1 LAVTQ
6 EKHKNFLVPAARQLI
21 LRDRPGKLSIVI
33 SFADEQELRL
43 KIFIILALTM
53 LSACS
58 WFHAKAPHAPDP
70 PVFVVTGAPAGSIV
84 FIDDVQKGQ
93 AAEFRKPQMVSS
105 VEGTHKVEVRFGD
118 TVVYRED
125 IYIKG
130 GERRV
135 VTVLSGS
142 NRE

>member
-1 LAVTQ
+1 
-6 EKHKNFLVPAARQLI
+6 
-21 LRDRPGKLSIVI
+21 
-33 SFADEQELRL
+33 L

-58 WFHAKAPHAPDP
+58 WFHARAPHAPDP

-93 AAEFRKPQMVSS
+93 AAEFHKPQTLSS

>member
-1 LAVTQ
+1 
-6 EKHKNFLVPAARQLI
+6 
-21 LRDRPGKLSIVI
+21 
-33 SFADEQELRL
+33 
-43 KIFIILALTM
+43 M

-58 WFHAKAPHAPDP
+58 WFHAKVPRAPDP
-70 PVFVVTGAPAGSIV
+70 TVFIVTGAPAGSIL

-93 AAEFRKPQMVSS
+93 AAELHKPQTVSS

-118 TVVYRED
+118 SVVFRENV
-125 IYIKG
+125 YIKG

-135 VTVLSGS
+135 VTVLSGL

>member
-1 LAVTQ
+1 M
-6 EKHKNFLVPAARQLI
+6 
-21 LRDRPGKLSIVI
+21 
-33 SFADEQELRL
+33 

-58 WFHAKAPHAPDP
+58 WFHAKAPRAPYP
-70 PVFVVTGAPAGSIV
+70 PVFIVTGAPAGSIV

-93 AAEFRKPQMVSS
+93 AAELHKPQMVDS

>member
-1 LAVTQ
+1 M
-6 EKHKNFLVPAARQLI
+6 
-21 LRDRPGKLSIVI
+21 
-33 SFADEQELRL
+33 

-58 WFHAKAPHAPDP
+58 WFHAKAPRAPDP
-70 PVFVVTGAPAGSIV
+70 PVFIVTGAPAGSIV
-84 FIDDVQKGQ
+84 FIDDAQKGQ
-93 AAEFRKPQMVSS
+93 AAELHKPQTVST

>member
-1 LAVTQ
+1 
-6 EKHKNFLVPAARQLI
+6 
-21 LRDRPGKLSIVI
+21 
-33 SFADEQELRL
+33 L

-58 WFHAKAPHAPDP
+58 WFHAKAPRAPDP
-70 PVFVVTGAPAGSIV
+70 TVFIVTGAPAGSIV

-93 AAEFRKPQMVSS
+93 AAELHKPQTVGSI
-105 VEGTHKVEVRFGD
+105 EGTHEVEVRFGD
-118 TVVYRED
+118 TVVFRENV
-125 IYIKG
+125 YIKG